1 MNLNNLYLV
10 LYIKVKIMYDQR
22 VENKV
27 LNDEFL
33 LNDHYRIHHHIVI
46 VMLQNEIYG
55 LVYCRN
61 VILKNENNL
70 EEVLWINL
78 RPSDPSDIFLMK
90 SLAT

>member
-1 MNLNNLYLV
+1 MMNLNNLYLV

-22 VENKV
+22 VKNKV

-33 LNDHYRIHHHIVI
+33 LNQLLKLDKKEVNYLNDHYRIHHRIVI
-46 VMLQNEIYG
+46 GMLQNEIYE

-70 EEVLWINL
+70 GEVL
-78 RPSDPSDIFLMK
+78 
-90 SLAT
+90 